1 MNSQV
6 VGLRVASVV
15 FGLVCLAQLARL
27 LTRIEILVGG
37 TPFPLW
43 PNAVAAL
50 ITGVL
55 CLWLWRLSRRGSKP

>member
-27 LTRIEILVGG
+27 VTRVEVLLAGHAL
-37 TPFPLW
+37 PLW
-43 PNAVAAL
+43 PNAVAAVVAGGL
-50 ITGVL
+50 SY
-55 CLWLWRLSRRGSKP
+55 WMWRLSRVGG